1 MADPTRISLNTATL
15 QQWSLR
21 ECVEG
26 CARYGISAIGPWRNK
41 VHELG
46 LDTATHIIDDH
57 GLQVSALCR
66 GGMFTSL
73 DDAGQ
78 RQAFDENRAAI
89 DEAAALGAACL
100 VLVVGGI
107 PEGSKNIAAA
117 RAQVVDGIGELLD
130 YARSARVPLAIEPL
144 HPMYAAD
151 RACINTLSQANDVCD
166 QLGEGV
172 GVAIDVYHVWWDPE
186 LEKEIARARNRI
198 LGFHV
203 SDWLLATQDLLLDRG
218 MMGDGVVDIPQ
229 IRNWVEKAGYKG
241 PIEVEIFS
249 AQNWWKRDGNEVL
262 ETILSRFANYV

>member
-46 LDTATHIIDDH
+46 LDTATQIINDH

-89 DEAAALGAACL
+89 DEAGFL
-100 VLVVGGI
+100 
-107 PEGSKNIAAA
+107 K
-117 RAQVVDGIGELLD
+117 
-130 YARSARVPLAIEPL
+130 
-144 HPMYAAD
+144 D
-151 RACINTLSQANDVCD
+151 R
-166 QLGEGV
+166 
-172 GVAIDVYHVWWDPE
+172 
-186 LEKEIARARNRI
+186 RI
-198 LGFHV
+198 L
-203 SDWLLATQDLLLDRG
+203 LLPGHR
-218 MMGDGVVDIPQ
+218 
-229 IRNWVEKAGYKG
+229 
-241 PIEVEIFS
+241 
-249 AQNWWKRDGNEVL
+249 
-262 ETILSRFANYV
+262 